1 MNTNTET
8 TTTLTSAD
16 HLSGIKFAAMIA
28 TKGNL
33 KSAQEYRDNL
43 NGLLA
48 EGCHEVETVWAA
60 SIVNQIVT
68 ARELSEVK

>member
-1 MNTNTET
+1 MSNTA

-16 HLSGIKFAAMIA
+16 HLSGITFAVKMAA
-28 TKGNL
+28 NSNL

>member
-1 MNTNTET
+1 MSNTAT

-16 HLSGIKFAAMIA
+16 HLSGITFAAKIA
-28 TKGNL
+28 TNSNL

-60 SIVNQIVT
+60 SIVNQIVA

>member
-1 MNTNTET
+1 MSNTAT

-16 HLSGIKFAAMIA
+16 HLSEIKFAAMIA
-28 TKGNL
+28 ATGSLKG
-33 KSAQEYRDNL
+33 AQQYRDNL
-43 NGLLA
+43 NALLA